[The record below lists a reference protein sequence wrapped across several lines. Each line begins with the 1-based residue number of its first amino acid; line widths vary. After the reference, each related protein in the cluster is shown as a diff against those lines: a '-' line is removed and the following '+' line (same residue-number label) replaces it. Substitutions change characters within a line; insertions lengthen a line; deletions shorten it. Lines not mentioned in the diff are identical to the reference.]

1 MFRNPFAADWK
12 YKRLTLNDDGF
23 DNDPA
28 DIGSGWITARV
39 AFSPRW
45 KEKLCRPS
53 CSAIAG
59 SFTSSSVPVAT
70 VYGSPTTA
78 SPVGSS
84 TSSSFPVAT
93 VYGSPTTASPV
104 GSSTSSSF
112 PVATVYGSP
121 TTAPP
126 FGSST
131 SSSVPVATVYGSPTT
146 ASPVGSSTSS
156 SVPVATVYGS
166 PTTAPP
172 VGSSTS
178 SSFPVATVYGSPTT
192 TTNPYVSI
200 NCKSCNYSQADII
213 FYIVPGVTIVVPP
226 TTSTV
231 APDLSYSTTASP
243 VGSSTSSSFPVAT
256 VYGSP
261 TTASPVGSSTSS
273 SVPVATVYGSPTT
286 TNEPDWSST
295 ENTSSNIFKNETC
308 IPSCCPINCESST
321 YSEVDVIIYTVSS
334 AAIVAVILLCC
345 ILTTYYKKK
354 CTGSYDIQVNK
365 NFICKIYFSNI
376 KTHKS

>member
-84 TSSSFPVAT
+84 TSSSF
-93 VYGSPTTASPV
+93 
-104 GSSTSSSF
+104 
-112 PVATVYGSP
+112 
-121 TTAPP
+121 
-126 FGSST
+126 
-131 SSSVPVATVYGSPTT
+131 
-146 ASPVGSSTSS
+146 
-156 SVPVATVYGS
+156 PVATVYGS

-286 TNEPDWSST
+286 ASPVGSSTSSSVPVATVYGSPTTTNEPDWSST

-321 YSEVDVIIYTVSS
+321 YSEVDVITYTVSS